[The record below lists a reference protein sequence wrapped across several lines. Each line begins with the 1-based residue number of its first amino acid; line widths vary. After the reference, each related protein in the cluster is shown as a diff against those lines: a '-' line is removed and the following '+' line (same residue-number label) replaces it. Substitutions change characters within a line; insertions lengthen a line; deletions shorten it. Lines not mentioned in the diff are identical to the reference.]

1 MLATAR
7 DMRYKTHILFDSLSR
22 GDSVII
28 TYRGRKTAVLAP
40 YQDAGGKDSL
50 RVRNHPFFGSAPIS
64 DQSVDSVID
73 SLRGGRFD
81 DI

>member
-28 TYRGRKTAVLAP
+28 TYRGRKAAVLAP
-40 YQDAGGKDSL
+40 YQDEGAKDSL
-50 RVRNHPFFGSAPIS
+50 HVTNHPFFGSSPDS

>member
-40 YQDAGGKDSL
+40 YQDAGEKDSL
-50 RVRNHPFFGSAPIS
+50 RVRNHPFFGSVPVS